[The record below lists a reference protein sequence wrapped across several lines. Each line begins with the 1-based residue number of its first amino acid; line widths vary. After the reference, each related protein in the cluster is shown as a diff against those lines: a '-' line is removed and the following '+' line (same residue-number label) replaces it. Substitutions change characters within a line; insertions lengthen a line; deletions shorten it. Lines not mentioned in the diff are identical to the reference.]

1 MAKSKNSLLYE
12 KMILENLARPF
23 LQITGVRAAYLLER
37 RSTRSSFTRYCITRP
52 RKLPPPAISSALP
65 PQCNTSTS
73 KSPPNNWPA
82 ALHFP
87 PPVEEPRHHQFCIST
102 MPPPTVLLH
111 IAQNTASVDSLPSSL
126 RNTNVLETIRPQQGR
141 SISNPRSQKCSV
153 RATKAFKP

>member
-65 PQCNTSTS
+65 PNCNTSTS
-73 KSPPNNWPA
+73 KSPPNKRPT

-87 PPVEEPRHHQFCIST
+87 LTRSYVTTDSLSLRYH
-102 MPPPTVLLH
+102 LLRCCCTSH
-111 IAQNTASVDSLPSSL
+111 RIQTASTHDL
-126 RNTNVLETIRPQQGR
+126 RYNETPM
-141 SISNPRSQKCSV
+141 
-153 RATKAFKP
+153 